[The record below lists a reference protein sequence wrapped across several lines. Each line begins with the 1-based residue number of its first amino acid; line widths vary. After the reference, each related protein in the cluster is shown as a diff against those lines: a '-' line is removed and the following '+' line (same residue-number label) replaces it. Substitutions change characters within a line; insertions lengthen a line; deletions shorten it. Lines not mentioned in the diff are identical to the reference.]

1 MIYLRKII
9 GIYRKIKSELN
20 FILNSTTAECSYN
33 FSLKGI
39 ENFTKEQ
46 KIAFNQMIDFLA
58 DMIEK
63 YGDKIP
69 VSDNTT
75 VKPTD
80 KKTA

>member
-1 MIYLRKII
+1 MRLKKTND
-9 GIYRKIKSELN
+9 IYRRIKSELDYIFN
-20 FILNSTTAECSYN
+20 DTTAECNYN
-33 FSLKGI
+33 FSLQGI

-69 VSDNTT
+69 TSDN
-75 VKPTD
+75 VAD